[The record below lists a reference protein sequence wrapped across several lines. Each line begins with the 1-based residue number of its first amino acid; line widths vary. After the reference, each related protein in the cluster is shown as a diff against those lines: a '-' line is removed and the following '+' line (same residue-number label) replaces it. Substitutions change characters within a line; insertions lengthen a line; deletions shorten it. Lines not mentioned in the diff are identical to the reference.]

1 MTEAR
6 HDMDRAPELTTTDR
20 ALLLACARTHVDRI
34 ARSGIEGL
42 LRGPIRWTALLDAAG
57 SHGVLPLLHA
67 SLSTVDPGL
76 VPPPVLQR
84 IRIEARANVH
94 HALFLTAELLK
105 LLAVFDAAGVTAIP
119 FKGPA
124 LAAMAY
130 GDVTLRQFS
139 DLDIFVRKSELA
151 IITRLML
158 AAGYLSDTH
167 DGDAA
172 TERSIA
178 ADGDVAYRRPSY
190 YTFYRDD
197 DRCRVDLQWRLADRF
212 FAFSLE
218 GDAAAW
224 DLATVPIAGR
234 SVRTF
239 AATDALLIL
248 CVHGSKHHWEKLKW
262 ICDVAECIRAQRD
275 AIDWRALHQKASRLR
290 AGRMLALGLRLAE
303 DMLDARLPPEV
314 SERLQS
320 DRTLAPLVEERRA
333 ALFARAPTAQRPRPN
348 LGFYLRTKDGWQD
361 RLRFSAVYVRQFAAV
376 LVKPTARDT
385 TWVALPPPLEP
396 LYYVLRPIRLLTTY
410 ARRARQPQPT
420 VSTAGRLD
428 ACASDPA
435 SGGGRTD
442 KT

>member
-1 MTEAR
+1 
-6 HDMDRAPELTTTDR
+6 MDRAPELTTTDV
-20 ALLLACARTHVDRI
+20 ALLLACARTRVDSR
-34 ARSGIEGL
+34 ARSRIEAL
-42 LRGPIRWTALLDAAG
+42 LQSPIRWTALLDAAG

-67 SLSTVDPGL
+67 SLSTVDPAL
-76 VPPPVLQR
+76 VPPCVQDR
-84 IRIEARANVH
+84 IRIAVRANVH
-94 HALFLTAELLK
+94 HALFLTAELLR

-119 FKGPA
+119 FKGPV

-130 GDVTLRQFS
+130 GDVTLRQFN

-151 IITRLML
+151 IVARSML

-190 YTFYRDD
+190 YTFYRADG
-197 DRCRVDLQWRLADRF
+197 RCRVDLQWRMADRF

-218 GDAAAW
+218 DIDAW
-224 DLATVPIAGR
+224 DFATVPIAGR
-234 SVRTF
+234 AVRTF

-248 CVHGSKHHWEKLKW
+248 CVHGSKHHWEELKW

-275 AIDWRALHQKASRLR
+275 AIDWRALYQKASHLR
-290 AGRMLALGLRLAE
+290 AERMLGLGLRLAE
-303 DMLDARLPPEV
+303 AVLDAALPAEV
-314 SERLQS
+314 SGRLRS
-320 DRTLAPLVEERRA
+320 DRTLASLVEERRA
-333 ALFARAPTAQRPRPN
+333 SLFAPAATAPQRRPK

-376 LVKPTARDT
+376 LVKPSARDT
-385 TWVALPPPLEP
+385 SWVALPPPLEP

-410 ARRARQPQPT
+410 ARHARWPQRT
-420 VSTAGRLD
+420 VSTADSSTRAPQIPPPVAVEPTKPEGAPR
-428 ACASDPA
+428 C
-435 SGGGRTD
+435 
-442 KT
+442 

>member
-1 MTEAR
+1 
-6 HDMDRAPELTTTDR
+6 MDRAPELTTTEA
-20 ALLLACARTHVDRI
+20 ALLLACARTRVDRV
-34 ARSGIEGL
+34 ARIRIEAL
-42 LRGPIRWTALLDAAG
+42 LQGPIRWTTLLDAA
-57 SHGVLPLLHA
+57 SMHGVLPLLHA
-67 SLSTVDPGL
+67 SVSTVDPAL
-76 VPPPVLQR
+76 VPPPVLER

-119 FKGPA
+119 FKGPV

-130 GDVTLRQFS
+130 GDLTLRQFN

-151 IITRLML
+151 IITRSML

-190 YTFYRDD
+190 YTFYRADG
-197 DRCRVDLQWRLADRF
+197 RCRVDLQWRMADRF

-218 GDAAAW
+218 GDTAAW
-224 DLATVPIAGR
+224 DFATVPIAGR

-248 CVHGSKHHWEKLKW
+248 CVHGSKHHWEQLKW
-262 ICDVAECIRAQRD
+262 ICDIAECIRAQRD
-275 AIDWRALHQKASRLR
+275 AIDWRALYQKASHLR
-290 AGRMLALGLRLAE
+290 AERMLGLGLRLAE
-303 DMLDARLPPEV
+303 EVLEATLPAEV
-314 SERLQS
+314 SGGLKS
-320 DRTLAPLVEERRA
+320 DRTLAALVEERRA
-333 ALFARAPTAQRPRPN
+333 ALFAPAATAPWRRPR

-361 RLRFSAVYVRQFAAV
+361 QIRFCAVYVRQFAAV

-385 TWVALPPPLEP
+385 SWVALPPPLEP

-410 ARRARQPQPT
+410 ARRARWPQRT
-420 VSTAGRLD
+420 VSTADSSTRAPQIPPPVAVEPTKPEGAPR
-428 ACASDPA
+428 C
-435 SGGGRTD
+435 
-442 KT
+442 